1 MNIADMRTLV
11 RRDLRD
17 DDPADPRWPDN
28 ELDAHIQHALRDLSR
43 AAPLEAVANVAAVA
57 GSREV
62 SLVPLRGL
70 LDVEGV
76 EFPVN
81 LHPACFVPFSLWGG
95 SMTLQVDPPP
105 ARGDQLRVYF
115 TKLLTLDAT
124 SSSVPAVM
132 EDTVAMGAAA
142 YASLAFASYAAN
154 RVNLGGEDT
163 ARRYRIWGNER
174 LEAFQLA
181 LGRAASRR
189 GVRVRQMYPGGAP
202 LPRQFRVR
210 GA

>member
-1 MNIADMRTLV
+1 MNLPHIRTLV

-17 DDPADPRWPDN
+17 DDPANQRWSDD
-28 ELDAHIQHALRDLSR
+28 ELDRHIQHAVHDLGR
-43 AAPLEAVANVAAVA
+43 AAPLESVATVAAVA

-62 SLVPLRGL
+62 ALTSLPGL
-70 LDVEGV
+70 LEVEGV

-81 LHPACFVPFSLWGG
+81 LHPASFIPFSRWGA
-95 SMTLQVDPPP
+95 SLTLQLDALPS
-105 ARGDQLRVYF
+105 RGDQLRVYY
-115 TKLLTLDAT
+115 TKLHTLDA
-124 SSSVPAVM
+124 SSSTIPAHL

-142 YASLAFASYAAN
+142 YASLAWASYAAN

-163 ARRYRIWGNER
+163 ARRYRVWANER

-181 LGRAASRR
+181 LGRLASRR
-189 GVRVRQMYPGGAP
+189 GVRVRRMYPEADPAP
-202 LPRQFRVR
+202 RNLRVR

>member
-1 MNIADMRTLV
+1 MNTAEMRTLV

-17 DDPADPRWPDN
+17 TDPAAERWSDD
-28 ELDAHIQHALRDLSR
+28 ELDRHVRHAVHDLSR
-43 AAPLEAVANVAAVA
+43 AAPAESVATMATVA

-62 SLVPLRGL
+62 TLTSLAGL

-76 EFPVN
+76 EFPLGRN
-81 LHPACFVPFSLWGG
+81 PACFVPFSRWGA
-95 SMTLQVDPPP
+95 SLTLQSEALP
-105 ARGDQLRVYF
+105 AGGEQIRVFY
-115 TKLLTLDAT
+115 TKLHTLDAA
-124 SSSVPAVM
+124 SSTVPEHL
-132 EDTVAMGAAA
+132 EDTVALGAAA
-142 YASLAFASYAAN
+142 YAALAWASYAAN

-163 ARRYRIWGNER
+163 ARRYRVWGNER

-189 GVRVRQMYPGGAP
+189 GVRVRRMYAEGDPAP
-202 LPRQFRVR
+202 RHLRVR

>member
-1 MNIADMRTLV
+1 MNIAEMRTLV

-17 DDPADPRWPDN
+17 DDPAGQRWHDD
-28 ELDAHIQHALRDLSR
+28 ELDRHIQHAVHDVGR
-43 AAPLEAVANVAAVA
+43 AAPLESVANVAAVA

-62 SLVPLRGL
+62 ALTALPGL

-76 EFPVN
+76 EHPVN
-81 LHPACFVPFSLWGG
+81 LHPACFVPFSRWG
-95 SMTLQVDPPP
+95 SSLTLQVDTPP
-105 ARGDQLRVYF
+105 ARGDQLRVFY
-115 TKLLTLDAT
+115 TKLHTIDAT
-124 SSSVPAVM
+124 SSTVPAQL

-142 YASLAFASYAAN
+142 YASLAWASYAAN

-163 ARRYRIWGNER
+163 ARRYRVWGNER

-189 GVRVRQMYPGGAP
+189 GVRVRRMYPAGDPAP
-202 LPRQFRVR
+202 RNLRVR

>member
-1 MNIADMRTLV
+1 MNIADMRALV

-17 DDPADPRWPDN
+17 DDPADPRWPDD
-28 ELDAHIQHALRDLSR
+28 ELDAHIQHAVRDLGR
-43 AAPLEAVANVAAVA
+43 AAPLESVANVAAVA

-62 SLVPLRGL
+62 SLAPLRGL

-76 EFPVN
+76 EFPLN

-95 SMTLQVDPPP
+95 SLTLQIDTPPS
-105 ARGDQLRVYF
+105 RGDQLRVFY
-115 TKLLTLDAT
+115 TKLHTLDAT
-124 SSSVPAVM
+124 SSTVPAVM

>member
-11 RRDLRD
+11 RRHLRD
-17 DDPADPRWPDN
+17 NDPADPRWPDD

-43 AAPLEAVANVAAVA
+43 AAPLEAVSNVAAVA

-62 SLVPLRGL
+62 SLAPLRGL

-76 EFPVN
+76 EFPLN

-95 SMTLQVDPPP
+95 SLTLQVDPPP
-105 ARGDQLRVYF
+105 ARDDQLRVYF
-115 TKLLTLDAT
+115 TRLHTLDAT
-124 SSSVPAVM
+124 SSTVPDALQ
-132 EDTVAMGAAA
+132 DTLAMGAAA
-142 YASLAFASYAAN
+142 FAALAFASYAAN

-189 GVRVRQMYPGGAP
+189 GVRVRQMYPAGAP